1 MRITLPWPPK
11 QLSPNARVHWRQ
23 KAECVKSFRALCRWS
38 AYTQG
43 ARPLVK
49 DIVPMTI
56 TFHPPDAR
64 RRDRDNMIASCKALM
79 DGLSDAFGVDDA
91 YFIPTYAVGNI
102 VASGAVVIDL
112 TKSKEPL

>member
-1 MRITLPWPPK
+1 
-11 QLSPNARVHWRQ
+11 
-23 KAECVKSFRALCRWS
+23 
-38 AYTQG
+38 
-43 ARPLVK
+43 
-49 DIVPMTI
+49 
-56 TFHPPDAR
+56 
-64 RRDRDNMIASCKALM
+64 MIASCKALM